1 MQKTTF
7 TVKHRQEG
15 QRLFI
20 VIAEEQKV
28 SKKKA
33 QAWIDEKRVLVN
45 GKRIWIR
52 RHLLKEGD
60 TVEILQFT
68 TVTSSRK
75 ISLLWSDSDY
85 LIVNKAPNLLSNA
98 HVDSLENLLQKQQN
112 NPQICAV
119 HRLDKETSGCL
130 LFATSAKAKAAAIP
144 LFRGREIIKVY
155 RALTV
160 GKFPN
165 IWKEIRTDIDG
176 YIATTLVKILDS
188 NRQASYL
195 ELRIETGRTH
205 QIRRHLADKR
215 YPVLGDKKYAG
226 TGHEISLQQPRQM
239 LHAYRLIFPHP
250 RTKKTIRATAP
261 MPSDIKRTLKQLKL
275 R

>member
-130 LFATSAKAKAAAIP
+130 LFATSAEAKAAAIP

-195 ELRIETGRTH
+195 ELRIETGRTS
-205 QIRRHLADKR
+205 
-215 YPVLGDKKYAG
+215 PNPP
-226 TGHEISLQQPRQM
+226 SPCRQA
-239 LHAYRLIFPHP
+239 LSRF
-250 RTKKTIRATAP
+250 R
-261 MPSDIKRTLKQLKL
+261 
-275 R
+275 